1 METFFEFSK
10 EVLKGI
16 VRAISAHLFRK
27 TFLDKEKT
35 TRRRDKQG
43 GSRKNKIVTTTACT
57 AEAARGRMTILPL
70 FYLYPF

>member
-35 TRRRDKQG
+35 TRLRDKQG
-43 GSRKNKIVTTTACT
+43 GSHKN
-57 AEAARGRMTILPL
+57 
-70 FYLYPF
+70 

>member
-1 METFFEFSK
+1 METFSEFSK

-27 TFLDKEKT
+27 NFLDKEKT

-43 GSRKNKIVTTTACT
+43 GSRKN
-57 AEAARGRMTILPL
+57 
-70 FYLYPF
+70 

>member
-35 TRRRDKQG
+35 TRRRSK
-43 GSRKNKIVTTTACT
+43 RVVFAKNNN
-57 AEAARGRMTILPL
+57 L
-70 FYLYPF
+70 